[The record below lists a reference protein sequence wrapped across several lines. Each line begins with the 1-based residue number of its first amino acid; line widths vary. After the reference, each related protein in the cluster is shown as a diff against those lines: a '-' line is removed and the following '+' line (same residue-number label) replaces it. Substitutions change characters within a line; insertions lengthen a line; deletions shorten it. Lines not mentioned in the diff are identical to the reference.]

1 MGQLRFSSARNKKN
15 KNKSYETWDMIK
27 HKNIYRQIH
36 TQIDRKY
43 WEYQKEKRERG
54 KRIFEG
60 IMIENFPSCL
70 NKTESPYMCAKNEVS
85 NVYRTKIYIYVIY
98 NIQSSSR
105 YSSD

>member
-1 MGQLRFSSARNKKN
+1 M
-15 KNKSYETWDMIK
+15 WDMIK
-27 HKNIYRQIH
+27 YKNIYIQTD
-36 TQIDRKY
+36 TQIDR
-43 WEYQKEKRERG
+43 QKVFGVPEG
-54 KRIFEG
+54 KVRKGQRIFEG

-70 NKTESPYMCAKNEVS
+70 NKTEFPYMCAKNEVS